1 MVVVS
6 LLNVAV
12 AAAVIALERMD
23 MALEGTRETVVSLC
37 LSVSEWYKF
46 ELRRKV

>member
-23 MALEGTRETVVSLC
+23 MALEGTRGNGGFFVPF
-37 LSVSEWYKF
+37 SVGM
-46 ELRRKV
+46 V